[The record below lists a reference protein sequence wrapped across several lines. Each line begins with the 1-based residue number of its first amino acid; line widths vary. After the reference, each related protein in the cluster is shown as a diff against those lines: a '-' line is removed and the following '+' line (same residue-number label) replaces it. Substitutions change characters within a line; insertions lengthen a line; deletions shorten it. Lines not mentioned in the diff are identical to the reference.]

1 MRQERENTAENHIP
15 HPICFCLKGIFVC
28 LKLDATSWAVVK
40 ELWSLLV
47 FSTGVFFFLGL
58 FVLFCSH
65 VCRFAIGNEPRSLE
79 ELNLSDCNLDAV
91 VISALVRRD
100 GVVATLKEIDLS
112 HNVLSGSIGASLTAM
127 AKDSQC
133 LRRINISNTRVDVDT
148 VESFLK
154 ALAANEFLDSLEI
167 DLSHNLLKVGFAIFV
182 RFPCDEISF

>member
-1 MRQERENTAENHIP
+1 M
-15 HPICFCLKGIFVC
+15 
-28 LKLDATSWAVVK
+28 
-40 ELWSLLV
+40 
-47 FSTGVFFFLGL
+47 
-58 FVLFCSH
+58 
-65 VCRFAIGNEPRSLE
+65 E

-91 VISALVRRD
+91 VVSALVRRD

-154 ALAANEFLDSLEI
+154 ALSANDFLDSLEL
-167 DLSHNLLKVGFAIFV
+167 DLSHNLLKVKKGKKRFETFFFIVIFV
-182 RFPCDEISF
+182 ADSWS